1 MRVTRIYEW
10 DAGHRVTSHGG
21 KCKHA
26 HGHRYKVEATYEL
39 PTTPTS
45 GMVLDFGIMKEVM
58 ASFID
63 GELDHGY
70 MAHPADEVGALL
82 QNLGNKVYVMPE
94 HIGQPT
100 AENIAQLIGEH
111 LVDAFEEYPGEMV
124 SVVVWET
131 PNCFATWEPG
141 ACT

>member
-1 MRVTRIYEW
+1 
-10 DAGHRVTSHGG
+10 
-21 KCKHA
+21 
-26 HGHRYKVEATYEL
+26 
-39 PTTPTS
+39 
-45 GMVLDFGIMKEVM
+45 MVLDFGIMKEVM

-63 GELDHGY
+63 GKLDHGY

-100 AENIAQLIGEH
+100 EENIAQLIGEH